1 MINTNKVVHNGRV
14 FAVYIRSQDW
24 ESGLHFVSKDEDFI
38 QVGLWGYD
46 SGKKL
51 GPHKHVINERK
62 INITQEVIFVKRGKL
77 RAFIYE
83 DNHDLIKT
91 VDLGP
96 GDLMITLA
104 GGHGYK
110 ILEDDTQ
117 VLEVKNGPFTGLDD
131 RVPIDEAE
139 LVEEEN

>member
-1 MINTNKVVHNGRV
+1 MLKIKKIEKEGIL
-14 FAVYIRSQDW
+14 FAVYFRSGDW
-24 ESGLHFVSKDEDFI
+24 EEGLNFISEDNDSI

-46 SGKKL
+46 SGRKL
-51 GPHKHVINERK
+51 GPHRHVRNERK

-131 RVPIDEAE
+131 RVPIGET
-139 LVEEEN
+139 